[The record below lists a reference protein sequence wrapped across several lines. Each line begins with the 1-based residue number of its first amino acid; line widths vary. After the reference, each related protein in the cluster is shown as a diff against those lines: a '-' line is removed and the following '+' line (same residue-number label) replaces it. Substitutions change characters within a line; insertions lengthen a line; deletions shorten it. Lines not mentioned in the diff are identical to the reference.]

1 MDINQRVKELRN
13 YLDINRTAFSAITN
27 IKIKTLEN
35 VENEKQQINGEYL
48 EKLFLKYPEYAYWI
62 STGKTIPEAG
72 QISPD
77 EGNNVIR
84 MENPLEKFL
93 NWVRIRQDKE
103 DYFLALARDL
113 DEGEFAPFRIEA
125 RRRYS
130 SRRLTAGLGKTRR
143 QAQPRVKRRV

>member
-1 MDINQRVKELRN
+1 MIRERIVEL
-13 YLDINRTAFSAITN
+13 FSKFSLNNKDLESKTGISAHKWGN
-27 IKIKTLEN
+27 IKTGKQRA
-35 VENEKQQINGEYL
+35 NEEHIEAINEM
-48 EKLFLKYPEYAYWI
+48 YPEYAYWL

-93 NWVRIRQDKE
+93 NWVRVRQDKE